1 LNQYL
6 IGIMKC
12 PESPPPAGAT
22 RILGLPQKQL
32 GAILTE
38 AVRTEAEGKYRH
50 WDKLRHLTPPNGFTR
65 EQWWGATKLVR
76 RAALKDLPLRDAKA
90 RRFRYAITDMI
101 SMLLHEI
108 DLGAGGN
115 IGMPD
120 PIANRQTR
128 SQYVMRS
135 LFQEAVTSSQLEG
148 AATTRAVAKEML
160 RTGRPPRTRGER
172 MILNNYL
179 TMQRIAEWKERP
191 LTPDLVFEMHRMVT
205 EGTLD
210 QPDGAGRF
218 RRADEKITVQDVIT
232 GEVFH
237 SPPPAEQLSERLEAL
252 CSFANGSLLDVGKP
266 EGQFIHPAVRAILV
280 HFWLAY
286 DHPFVDGNGRTARA
300 LFYWSMLRQGYW
312 LFEFVSISEVLVKA
326 PAKYARSFL
335 FTETDENDATY
346 FLLYQCEVIRRS
358 IAVLHEYIESKS
370 KELRETEALL
380 RGATEFN
387 YRQQAIIA
395 HALRNP
401 GARYTIEGHRRSHG
415 IVYETARNDLL
426 ALARLGLLEHRKSGR
441 AFAFI
446 AERDLPDRLQRLVRR
461 N

>member
-1 LNQYL
+1 
-6 IGIMKC
+6 MKR
-12 PESPPPAGAT
+12 PQSPPAIPPNQVLA
-22 RILGLPQKQL
+22 LPPKKL
-32 GAILTE
+32 GAILGE
-38 AVRTEAEGKYRH
+38 AVRAEAEGKYRH
-50 WDKLRHLTPPNGFTR
+50 WDTMRHLAPPAGFTR

-76 RAALKDLPLRDAKA
+76 QPALKALPLSDAVGKQ
-90 RRFRYAITDMI
+90 FRYAITDMI
-101 SMLLHEI
+101 ARLLHEI

-120 PIANRQTR
+120 PIANPQTR
-128 SQYVMRS
+128 SQYVMHS

-148 AATTRAVAKEML
+148 AATTRAAAKEML
-160 RTGRPPRTRGER
+160 RTGRAPRTRGER

-191 LTPDLVFEMHRMVT
+191 LDEDLIFEMHRMVT
-205 EGTLD
+205 DGTLD
-210 QPDGAGRF
+210 EADATGRL

-237 SPPPAEQLSERLEAL
+237 SPPPADQLSDRLQAL
-252 CSFANGSLLDVGKP
+252 CEFANGSILDVGKP
-266 EGQFIHPAVRAILV
+266 LARFIHPAVRAILL

-312 LFEFVSISEVLVKA
+312 LFEFVSISEILVKA
-326 PAKYARSFL
+326 PAKYAMSFL
-335 FTETDENDATY
+335 CTETDDNDVTY
-346 FLLYQCEVIRRS
+346 FLLYQCEVIRRA
-358 IAVLHEYIESKS
+358 IASLHDYIERKS

-380 RGATEFN
+380 RGATELN
-387 YRQQAIIA
+387 HRQQALIT

-401 GARYTIEGHRRSHG
+401 GARYAIEGHRRSHA
-415 IVYETARNDLL
+415 IVYETARYDLM
-426 ALARLGLLEHRKSGR
+426 ALAKRGLLETRKAGR

-446 AERDLPDRLQRLVRR
+446 APPDLAERLQQTTSGP
-461 N
+461 

>member
-1 LNQYL
+1 
-6 IGIMKC
+6 MKR
-12 PESPPPAGAT
+12 PESPPPKAA
-22 RILGLPQKQL
+22 RILRLPSNRL
-32 GAILTE
+32 GTILTE

-50 WDKLRHLTPPNGFTR
+50 WDTLRHIGPPDGFTR

-76 RAALKDLPLRDAKA
+76 RAALKELPLRDANGQP
-90 RRFRYAITDMI
+90 FRYAITDMI
-101 SMLLHEI
+101 SRLLHEI

-120 PIANRQTR
+120 PIANPQTR

-191 LTPDLVFEMHRMVT
+191 LTRDLIFEMHRMVT
-205 EGTLD
+205 DGTLD
-210 QPDGAGRF
+210 EPDGAGRL
-218 RRADEKITVQDVIT
+218 RRADEQITVQDVIT
-232 GEVFH
+232 GEIFH
-237 SPPPAEQLSERLEAL
+237 SPPPAKQLSERLDAL
-252 CSFANGSLLDVGKP
+252 CEFANGSVPDLGKS
-266 EGQFIHPAVRAILV
+266 EGRFIHPAVRAILV

-286 DHPFVDGNGRTARA
+286 DHPFVDGNGRTGRA

-358 IAVLHEYIESKS
+358 IAALHEYIDTKS
-370 KELRETEALL
+370 KELRETDVLI
-380 RGATEFN
+380 RGATELN
-387 YRQQAIIA
+387 HRQQALIA
-395 HALRNP
+395 HALRKP
-401 GARYTIEGHRRSHG
+401 GARYTIEGHRRSHA
-415 IVYETARNDLL
+415 IVYETARSDLL
-426 ALARLGLLEHRKSGR
+426 ALARRGLLVHRKSGR

-446 AERDLPDRLQRLVRR
+446 AEPDLPDRLQRLLKAK
-461 N
+461 

>member
-1 LNQYL
+1 
-6 IGIMKC
+6 MKH
-12 PESPPPAGAT
+12 PELPPTDAE
-22 RILGLPQKQL
+22 RILGLASNKL
-32 GAILTE
+32 GAILRE
-38 AVRTEAEGKYRH
+38 AVRTEADGKYRH
-50 WDKLRHLTPPNGFTR
+50 WDKLRHLAPPDGFTR

-76 RAALKDLPLRDAKA
+76 RAALKELPLRDSAGQP
-90 RRFRYAITDMI
+90 FRYAITDMI
-101 SMLLHEI
+101 SRLLHEI

-120 PIANRQTR
+120 PIANPQTR

-148 AATTRAVAKEML
+148 ATTTRAVAKEML
-160 RTGRPPRTRGER
+160 RTGRPPRTRGEQ

-179 TMQRIAEWKERP
+179 TMQRVAEWKERALDP
-191 LTPDLVFEMHRMVT
+191 ELVFEMHRMVT
-205 EGTLD
+205 AGTLD
-210 QPDGAGRF
+210 EPDAAGRL

-237 SPPPAEQLSERLEAL
+237 SPPPAEQLLERLQAL
-252 CSFANGSLLDVGKP
+252 CKFANGSVLDVGKP
-266 EGQFIHPAVRAILV
+266 ESGRFIHPAVRAILV

-335 FTETDENDATY
+335 YTETDENDATY

-358 IAVLHEYIESKS
+358 IATLHEYIKAKS
-370 KELRETEALL
+370 TELRETEALL
-380 RGATEFN
+380 RGATELN
-387 YRQQAIIA
+387 HRQQALVA
-395 HALRNP
+395 HALRKP
-401 GARYTIEGHRRSHG
+401 GANYTIEGHRRSHA
-415 IVYETARNDLL
+415 IVYETARNDLTEMVK
-426 ALARLGLLEHRKSGR
+426 LGLLESRKIGR
-441 AFAFI
+441 AFAFV
-446 AERDLPDRLQRLVRR
+446 APPDLSERLQQLTRDK
-461 N
+461 